1 VFIQYIR
8 EIDLEIQNIL
18 ALICNLKDQIG
29 QLSTILLKRI
39 SQTLSSNTI
48 TNPKQHVKA
57 ISLRIERKTEWSQ
70 TTSIK
75 QLVQQLTDQRA
86 RNSKKNKEA
95 L

>member
-39 SQTLSSNTI
+39 AQTLSSNTI
-48 TNPKQHVKA
+48 TNPKQHVKV
-57 ISLRIERKTEWSQ
+57 ISLRIERKIEWSQ

-75 QLVQQLTDQRA
+75 QLVQQLTDQQA
-86 RNSKKNKEA
+86 GNSKKNKEA